1 MSKSIRKAVVVAM
14 VMGGAAA
21 TPMAA
26 NAVNG
31 VECAGGISAVYQLA
45 FGQGDE
51 GTPAL
56 CISGVRQ
63 CGRTTVIG
71 ADSPFLW
78 SGDRQGIMD
87 KATGASLKAQA
98 EKWSDAAKILYGV
111 ADKAVTLVVQVKLG
125 SILGGQIEDAADA
138 AAQACAAGN

>member
-1 MSKSIRKAVVVAM
+1 MKQNMRKALIVAM

-26 NAVNG
+26 SAVNG

-111 ADKAVTLVVQVKLG
+111 ADKAATLVAQFKLG
-125 SILGGQIEDAADA
+125 SILGAQLELAADNA
-138 AAQACAAGN
+138 GQACAAGN